1 MMGDEALPAFENC
14 QGNEATVCAG
24 NGKIRFYWKHPSGRV
39 IAFMIPGSPK
49 WTPKEKGEKRFI
61 SFTPYGLN
69 LLDNFEN
76 VMLSPRATQPPTWT
90 INEMKKFEQCDD
102 MRVCWEKHTGEVW
115 RSDKEDPPLEGD
127 YAALPKSFF
136 EPKGPPPL
144 GAKQADVAAYAQP
157 PKSGDGTWIIHE
169 FLKGFI
175 GDDGGRLLTG
185 NVEMLAKYSS
195 EHVLVQLKSFLTQP
209 KYMHYPWRSDWLG
222 IVDPNTRKLWG
233 RLRRNVVFCRDIVKE
248 SKLSIPAK
256 ETADGKPKHGTWWEI
271 GPKKE
276 GW

>member
-1 MMGDEALPAFENC
+1 MYLGCVRKLFNWTRTCSELYFANISTFPVN
-14 QGNEATVCAG
+14 
-24 NGKIRFYWKHPSGRV
+24 RRPPSSPMNP
-39 IAFMIPGSPK
+39 FKNSWMIHVPSSG
-49 WTPKEKGEKRFI
+49 F
-61 SFTPYGLN
+61 
-69 LLDNFEN
+69 
-76 VMLSPRATQPPTWT
+76 
-90 INEMKKFEQCDD
+90 
-102 MRVCWEKHTGEVW
+102 
-115 RSDKEDPPLEGD
+115 
-127 YAALPKSFF
+127 
-136 EPKGPPPL
+136 
-144 GAKQADVAAYAQP
+144 AAYAQP
-157 PKSGDGTWIIHE
+157 PKPDDGTWIIHE

-256 ETADGKPKHGTWWEI
+256 ETADGKPKHGTWREI